1 MKGLA
6 FFIAVVLAA
15 SAFGA
20 TLVLQPGSEGKDATM
35 AALQPTTN
43 RGSWLYLI
51 VNWSP
56 RQECRAVVEF
66 TGLSA
71 IAKSTINSAE
81 LDMYNSS
88 GNNPNEMFG
97 IYRVTASW
105 QEMTVTWSNQPAH
118 FATSYANTRING
130 IGHYKWDIKNLVQE
144 WVSETYPNYGFMLK
158 CANPAVN
165 PWPYIDSSDH
175 ATADWRPKLT
185 VDYTAS
191 AVAPTSFGKVKA
203 LFE

>member
-6 FFIAVVLAA
+6 VLFAVLLAA

-20 TLVLQPGSEGKDATM
+20 TLVLQPASEGKDATI

-43 RGSWLYLI
+43 RGSWMYLI

-81 LDMYNSS
+81 LDLYNSS
-88 GNNPNEMFG
+88 GNTPNEMFG
-97 IYRVTASW
+97 IYRITASW
-105 QEMTVTWSNQPAH
+105 QEMVVTWSNQPAH
-118 FATSYANTRING
+118 FATSYANTRVMG
-130 IGHYKWDIKNLVQE
+130 RGHYKWDVKKLVAE
-144 WVSETYPNYGFMLK
+144 WVAATYPNYGFILK
-158 CANPAVN
+158 CANPSVS

-175 ATADWRPKLT
+175 GTKDYRPKLT
-185 VDYTAS
+185 VDYTP
-191 AVAPTSFGKVKA
+191 VGIAPSSFGKVKA
-203 LFE
+203 LYH